1 MGYEAP
7 DRAGGAFFAAE
18 RESEVRNFAMVS
30 PRFLRIRR
38 RILCSASSLA
48 LFAASG
54 APVLAQNVTTSPP
67 PSAATPQPPAA
78 TPAPQESATPVPQQA
93 PAPETPQ
100 QATGGNVLPE
110 TRVVAPAQRSRTRTP
125 PPRQVVTRQP
135 APPTPTQAQVVNQ
148 QNQKF
153 DAARQT
159 ILAPVGASSYEVSHQ
174 AIEAQPQGNNA
185 TLDKVLLQ
193 FPGVTQDSAAS
204 GELHVRNEHANI
216 QYRINGIML
225 PDGVGAFGQILD
237 TGIVGSLALL
247 TGALPAQYGLRT
259 AGVLD
264 IQTKADAF
272 NNTGSVS
279 VYGGSHGTITP
290 SFEYGGT
297 VGQTQYFASGRFLQ
311 NNLGIENPTPS
322 NEAIHDRTS
331 QEKGFLYLSTVLDPT
346 SRLTFM
352 SGISNASFQ
361 IPNSPGQM
369 PNFNVNGITNFNSS
383 TLNEHQN
390 EFNQFNVLAYQKSA
404 EDIDYQISYFNR
416 YSQLHFFPD
425 PLGDLIFNG
434 VSSDIYRQSFVNGIQ
449 EDTAWRIGFA
459 HTLRF
464 GFSVSAERSLVN
476 NISTVLPVDP
486 VTGNQVDPVTGNP
499 FGPPFTVFDSSSKTG
514 WLLGTYVQDE
524 WRITNQLT
532 LNAGL
537 RFDQMHQYVDA
548 NQFSPRISLT
558 WKPYEGTTFH
568 AGYARNFTP
577 PQQVIAAP
585 ANLALVTPPTAP
597 ANTQTPEVPL
607 NSPVLPERSHVFDVG
622 VVQKIY
628 PVPGLEVGIDGYY
641 KIARNLLDDGQFGAA
656 YVLTGF
662 NYDRGE
668 NIGLEVKST
677 YTNGNFRAWGNLA
690 WAKQVATNVVSN
702 QFLFAQ
708 DELNYIANHYV
719 YTDHAQVLTASAGA
733 SYLWNGTRFSASMI
747 YGSGLRSG
755 FANTDHLPSYTQVN
769 VGVSHDFNIVAPNK
783 PTTVRFDVVNLFDKI
798 YEIRDGTG
806 IGVFA
811 PQFGPR
817 RGFFVGVS
825 QKL

>member
-1 MGYEAP
+1 MTRSLRTTLLLSSSASLLLGLGNPAMSQTAAP
-7 DRAGGAFFAAE
+7 AAGGTTKLPEISVTAP
-18 RESEVRNFAMVS
+18 RVS
-30 PRFLRIRR
+30 QQPRRPKTR
-38 RILCSASSLA
+38 
-48 LFAASG
+48 
-54 APVLAQNVTTSPP
+54 VTTG
-67 PSAATPQPPAA
+67 QRREVPAA
-78 TPAPQESATPVPQQA
+78 APQTEAQI
-93 PAPETPQ
+93 
-100 QATGGNVLPE
+100 
-110 TRVVAPAQRSRTRTP
+110 VAGK
-125 PPRQVVTRQP
+125 
-135 APPTPTQAQVVNQ
+135 NE
-148 QNQKF
+148 KF
-153 DAARQT
+153 DEARRT
-159 ILAPVGASSYEVSHQ
+159 IDAPIGATSYQIDHQ
-174 AIEAQPQGNNA
+174 NIEASPQGANA

-204 GELHVRNEHANI
+204 GELHVRNEHANV

-247 TGALPAQYGLRT
+247 TGALPAQYGFRT

-272 NNTGSVS
+272 NNSGSVS

-297 VGQTQYFASGRFLQ
+297 VGQTQYFVSGRFLQ

-322 NEAIHDRTS
+322 NDAIHDRTS

-352 SGISNASFQ
+352 SGVSNSTYQ
-361 IPNSPGQM
+361 IPNNPGQT
-369 PNFNVNGITNFNSS
+369 PNFNVNGVTSFDSAL
-383 TLNEHQN
+383 LNEHQN
-390 EFNQFNVLAYQKSA
+390 EFNQFNVVAYQKSVD
-404 EDIDYQISYFNR
+404 DIDLQLSYFNR
-416 YSQLHFFPD
+416 YSQLHFYPD
-425 PLGDLIFNG
+425 PTGDLVFNG
-434 VSSDIYRQSFVNGIQ
+434 VSSNVYRQSFVNGIQ
-449 EDTAWRIGFA
+449 EDTAWRVGFA

-486 VTGNQVDPVTGNP
+486 ATGNQVDPITGNP
-499 FGPPFTVFDSSSKTG
+499 FGPPFSVFDSSSKTG
-514 WLLGTYVQDE
+514 WLVGTYLQDE
-524 WRITNQLT
+524 WRINNQLT

-537 RFDQMHQYVDA
+537 RFDQMYQYVDA
-548 NQFSPRISLT
+548 NQLSPRVSLT
-558 WKPYEGTTFH
+558 WKPYDGTTFH

-585 ANLALVTPPTAP
+585 TNLALVTPPTAP
-597 ANTQTPEVPL
+597 ANTQTPEVAL

-641 KIARNLLDDGQFGAA
+641 KIARDLLDDGQFGAA
-656 YVLTGF
+656 YVLNGF
-662 NYDRGE
+662 NYDRGQNVGVE
-668 NIGLEVKST
+668 LKST
-677 YTNGNFRAWGNLA
+677 YTNGNFRAYGNVA
-690 WAKQVATNVVSN
+690 WAKQIATTIVSN
-702 QFLFAQ
+702 QFLFGQ
-708 DELNYIANHYV
+708 DEINYIANHYI

-769 VGVSHDFNIVAPNK
+769 VGLSHDFNIVAPNK

-798 YEIRDGTG
+798 YEIRDGSG

-817 RGFFVGVS
+817 RGFFVGIS

>member
-1 MGYEAP
+1 MTNPATAFSGSGIMTLSVTTTLLLSSSASLLLGLGGAATAQTAAP
-7 DRAGGAFFAAE
+7 AGGGSTALPKI
-18 RESEVRNFAMVS
+18 EVIA
-30 PRFLRIRR
+30 PRRAQPPRR
-38 RILCSASSLA
+38 PQTR
-48 LFAASG
+48 
-54 APVLAQNVTTSPP
+54 VTTGQRRETPAAPP
-67 PSAATPQPPAA
+67 P
-78 TPAPQESATPVPQQA
+78 
-93 PAPETPQ
+93 
-100 QATGGNVLPE
+100 
-110 TRVVAPAQRSRTRTP
+110 
-125 PPRQVVTRQP
+125 
-135 APPTPTQAQVVNQ
+135 PTEAQVVAGKND
-148 QNQKF
+148 KF
-153 DAARQT
+153 DEARHN
-159 ILAPVGASSYEVSHQ
+159 ILAPIGATSYQINHQ
-174 AIEAQPQGNNA
+174 AIEALPQGNNA
-185 TLDKVLLQ
+185 PLDKVLLQ

-204 GELHVRNEHANI
+204 GELHVRNEHANL

-237 TGIVGSLALL
+237 TGIIGSLALL
-247 TGALPAQYGLRT
+247 TGALPAQYGQRT

-272 NNTGSVS
+272 NNSGSVS

-297 VGQTQYFASGRFLQ
+297 VGQTQYFVSGRYLQ
-311 NNLGIENPTPS
+311 NNLGIENPTPA
-322 NEAIHDRTS
+322 NEAIHDHTS

-346 SRLTFM
+346 SRLTYI
-352 SGISNASFQ
+352 GGVSNSTFQ
-361 IPNSPGQM
+361 IPNNPGQT
-369 PNFNVNGITNFNSS
+369 PNFTAFGVSDFNS
-383 TLNEHQN
+383 TFLNEHQN
-390 EFNQFNVLAYQKSA
+390 EFNQFNVVAYQKSA

-425 PLGDLIFNG
+425 PIGDLVFNG
-434 VSSDIYRQSFVNGIQ
+434 VASDVYRQSFVNGIQ
-449 EDTAWRIGFA
+449 EDTAWRVGYA

-464 GFSVSAERSLVN
+464 GFSVSAERSLVT
-476 NISTVLPVDP
+476 NISTVLPVD
-486 VTGNQVDPVTGNP
+486 DMGNP
-499 FGPPFTVFDSSSKTG
+499 IDAPFSIFDSSSKTG
-514 WLLGTYVQDE
+514 WLIGTYLQDE

-537 RFDQMHQYVDA
+537 RFDQMYQYVDA
-548 NQFSPRISLT
+548 NQLSPRISLT
-558 WKPYEGTTFH
+558 WKPYDGTTFH

-585 ANLALVTPPTAP
+585 TNIALVQGT
-597 ANTQTPEVPL
+597 TQQPEVAL

-628 PVPGLEVGIDGYY
+628 PIPGLEVGIDGYF
-641 KIARNLLDDGQFGAA
+641 KIARDLLDDGQFGAA
-656 YVLTGF
+656 YVLNGF
-662 NYDRGE
+662 NYDRGQNVGVE
-668 NIGLEVKST
+668 LKST
-677 YTNGNFRAWGNLA
+677 YTNGNFRAYGNVA
-690 WAKQVATNVVSN
+690 WAKQIATTIVSN
-702 QFLFAQ
+702 QFLFGQ
-708 DELNYIANHYV
+708 DEINYIANHYI

-769 VGVSHDFNIVAPNK
+769 AGVSREFLFPGWTK
-783 PTTVRFDVVNLFDKI
+783 PTTLRFDVVNLFDKI
-798 YEIRDGTG
+798 YEIRDGSG